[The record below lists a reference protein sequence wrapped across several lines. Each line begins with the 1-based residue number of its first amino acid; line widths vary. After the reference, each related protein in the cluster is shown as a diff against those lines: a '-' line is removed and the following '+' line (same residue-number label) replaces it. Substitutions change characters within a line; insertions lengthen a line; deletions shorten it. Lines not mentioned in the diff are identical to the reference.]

1 VTHALHDYLSDQLCG
16 LLERRSIVVF
26 YDPRNEFRTFFDEE
40 LDTVQPGREGLANF
54 RLFAEQVALA
64 RYSGSYFGLR
74 AQVEPI
80 VEQTTPEKLLVY
92 LPGETRDREASVLM
106 ELELGGSCYEPQ
118 LKRLARHLLQRSFSD
133 AQIDELLNRDGVTYQ
148 DIVAFL
154 SQAPTEGP
162 ASVLRAIFG
171 NAKSDE
177 ILVKWLASNERDE
190 IILEKDAIGEL
201 MRLMEVRL
209 GLALPDGASLSEAR
223 AKTARYVVVTEF
235 RADLSCEPPT
245 SCAGVPATPSA
256 DHESRVRDLAAK
268 VRSDHGDE
276 YAALADGIE
285 KDLGLAGA
293 VLDPACLGAVDTFRF
308 EERRLLEHAAKL
320 IQAKRYGDAAAVVEG
335 RRHSFWADR
344 DVARQA
350 QWEACRLMAE
360 LGSAV
365 EKTRSELSRFK
376 GEPAAWVAAYS
387 AAGGWCEADAL
398 HRRLETWVARMSD
411 EPEGEEGLAVV
422 KREHEELLKAMA
434 ERYTEVLRAAGWV
447 VEGPLPQ
454 TRVFAE
460 AVDLSAGRTAYI
472 LVDALR
478 YEMGVDLVRQIDAAL
493 DVDNS
498 AAVGALPSV
507 TQVGM
512 AALLPGASASFSVV
526 EEKGKLAVRIG
537 DDAMVNVS
545 DRMKH
550 LKAEVP
556 GAVELRLSDVL
567 EFSKA
572 KLVKSIGDAPLVT
585 VRSQELDALGEAD
598 SDWLARQLMDAVIGN
613 VVRAVKR
620 LAVAGIER
628 FVITADHGHQFSV
641 RKEGDMKTDSPGGDT
656 VALHR
661 RCWVGR
667 GGAAPPGTVRVSG
680 PQLGYDTDLDFVFPV
695 GLGVFKAGGG
705 LSYHHGGLSLQETV
719 IPVITFRM
727 PTSEAK
733 TASTELAVLIDVLN
747 KVTNRLFPVRF
758 LVQSLLAEESVPVR
772 LLLIHEGL
780 EAGAARMATGA
791 EFDDATGV
799 MRVAVN
805 TEVSAVVMLADDKC
819 PSVKIVLQDVR
830 TDAVLVQSDEIPVKL
845 GV

>member
-1 VTHALHDYLSDQLCG
+1 MTHALHDYLAGQLG
-16 LLERRSIVVF
+16 ELLTKRSIVVF
-26 YDPRNEFRTFFDEE
+26 YDPREEFRPFFDDLTGAES
-40 LDTVQPGREGLANF
+40 TGEGPIRVMLAE
-54 RLFAEQVALA
+54 AEVSLA
-64 RYSGSYFGLR
+64 RYSGSYFELR
-74 AQVEPI
+74 AAVELI
-80 VEQTTPEKLLVY
+80 AGQTAPERLLVY
-92 LPGETRDREASVLM
+92 LPGESRDRAASVLM

-154 SQAPTEGP
+154 SQAPTDGP
-162 ASVLRAIFG
+162 VSVLRAIFD

-177 ILVKWLASNERDE
+177 ILIKWLASDERDE
-190 IILEKDAIGEL
+190 MILEKDAMGEL
-201 MRLMEVRL
+201 ARLIEVRL

-223 AKTARYVVVTEF
+223 AKTARYVVVIEF
-235 RADLSCEPPT
+235 RVDLSCEPPT
-245 SCAGVPATPSA
+245 SCTGVPAPPSA

-268 VRSDHGDE
+268 LRSNYGDE
-276 YAALADGIE
+276 YAALADSIE

-293 VLDPACLGAVDTFRF
+293 ALDPACLGAVDTFRF
-308 EERRLLEHAAKL
+308 EEHRLLEHAGKL
-320 IQAKRYGDAAAVVEG
+320 IQAKRYRDAAIVVEG

-365 EKTRSELSRFK
+365 EKTRSELSKFK

-387 AAGGWCEADAL
+387 GKGGWAEADAL
-398 HRRLETWVARMSD
+398 HRRLETWVARMND
-411 EPEGEEGLAVV
+411 EPEGEEPLAVV
-422 KREHEELLKAMA
+422 EREHEELLKAMA
-434 ERYTEVLRAAGWV
+434 ERYTEVLRAADWV

-493 DVDNS
+493 DVDVR
-498 AAVGALPSV
+498 AAVAALPSI

-526 EEKGKLAVRIG
+526 EEKGKLAVRVG
-537 DDAMVNVS
+537 DDIMVNVS
-545 DRMKH
+545 DRMKL

-567 EFSKA
+567 ELSKA

-620 LAVAGIER
+620 LATAGIER
-628 FVITADHGHQFSV
+628 FVVTADHGHQFSL
-641 RKEGDMKTDSPGGDT
+641 RKDDDMKTDSPGGDT

-667 GGAAPPGTVRVSG
+667 GGATPPGTVRVSG

-733 TASTELAVLIDVLN
+733 TASTESAVLLEAPD

-772 LLLIHEGL
+772 LVLMHEGL

-799 MRVAVN
+799 IRVTAN

-830 TDAVLVQSDEIPVKL
+830 TDAVLAQSDEIPVKL

>member
-1 VTHALHDYLSDQLCG
+1 MTHALHDYLAGQLG
-16 LLERRSIVVF
+16 ELLTKRSIIVF
-26 YDPRNEFRTFFDEE
+26 YDPREEFRPFFDDLTGAESIGE
-40 LDTVQPGREGLANF
+40 SPNRVMLAE
-54 RLFAEQVALA
+54 AEVSLA
-64 RYSGSYFGLR
+64 RFSGSYFELR
-74 AQVEPI
+74 AAVEPI
-80 VEQTTPEKLLVY
+80 AGQAAPEKLLVY
-92 LPGETRDREASVLM
+92 VPGETRDREASVLM

-154 SQAPTEGP
+154 SQAPTDGP
-162 ASVLRAIFG
+162 ASVLRAIFD
-171 NAKSDE
+171 NAKSEE
-177 ILVKWLASNERDE
+177 ILARWLANNERDE
-190 IILEKDAIGEL
+190 IILEKSATVEL
-201 MRLMEVRL
+201 VRLIEVRL
-209 GLALPDGASLSEAR
+209 GLALPDGANLSEAR
-223 AKTARYVVVTEF
+223 AKTAKYVVVTEF
-235 RADLSCEPPT
+235 RVDLSCEPPT
-245 SCAGVPATPSA
+245 SCAGVPAPPSA
-256 DHESRVRDLAAK
+256 DHDSRVRDLAAK
-268 VRSDHGDE
+268 MRSDHGNE

-293 VLDPACLGAVDTFRF
+293 ALDPACLGVVDTFRF
-308 EERRLLEHAAKL
+308 EEHRLLEHAGKL
-320 IQAKRYGDAAAVVEG
+320 IQEKRYGDAAAIIEG

-365 EKTRSELSRFK
+365 EKTRSELTKFK

-387 AAGGWCEADAL
+387 GKGGWAEVDTL

-411 EPEGEEGLAVV
+411 EPEGEEALAVV
-422 KREHEELLKAMA
+422 EREHEELLKAMA
-434 ERYTEVLRAAGWV
+434 ERCTEALRAADWV
-447 VEGPLPQ
+447 VEGPLSQ

-460 AVDLSAGRTAYI
+460 AVDLSAGRVAYI

-478 YEMGVDLVRQIDAAL
+478 YEMGVDLVRQIDGAL
-493 DVDNS
+493 DVGTS
-498 AAVGALPSV
+498 AAVAALPSI

-526 EEKGKLAVRIG
+526 EEKGKLAVRVG
-537 DDAMVNVS
+537 DDVMVNVS

-556 GAVELRLSDVL
+556 GAVELRISDVL
-567 EFSKA
+567 ELSKA
-572 KLVKSIGDAPLVT
+572 KLAKTIGDAPLVT

-628 FVITADHGHQFSV
+628 FVITADHGHQFTL
-641 RKEGDMKTDSPGGDT
+641 RKDDDMKTDSPGGDT

-667 GGAAPPGTVRVSG
+667 GGATPPGTVRVSG

-705 LSYHHGGLSLQETV
+705 LSYHHGGLSLQESV

-727 PTSEAK
+727 PTGEAK
-733 TASTELAVLIDVLN
+733 TASTESAILLDAPD

-791 EFDDATGV
+791 QFNDATGV
-799 MRVAVN
+799 IRVAAN

-819 PSVKIVLQDVR
+819 PSVKILLQDVR
-830 TDAVLVQSDEIPVKL
+830 TDAVLAQSEEIPVKL

>member
-1 VTHALHDYLSDQLCG
+1 MTHALHDYLAGQLAE
-16 LLERRSIVVF
+16 LQAKRSVVVF
-26 YDPRNEFRTFFDEE
+26 YDPREEFLTFFEE
-40 LDTVQPGREGLANF
+40 LVGTEPIGESPIRVTLA
-54 RLFAEQVALA
+54 ETEMSLA
-64 RYSGSYFGLR
+64 RYRGSYFELR
-74 AQVEPI
+74 AAVEPI
-80 VEQTTPEKLLVY
+80 VDQAAPESLLMY
-92 LPGETRDREASVLM
+92 LPGENRDRAASVLM

-154 SQAPTEGP
+154 SQAPPVGT
-162 ASVLRAIFG
+162 ASVLRAIFD

-177 ILVKWLASNERDE
+177 LLIKWLASHERDKV
-190 IILEKDAIGEL
+190 ILEKDAMGEL
-201 MRLMEVRL
+201 VQLIEVRL
-209 GLALPDGASLSEAR
+209 GLSLPESASLAEHR

-245 SCAGVPATPSA
+245 SCAGVPAPSSA
-256 DHESRVRDLAAK
+256 EHESRVRDLAMK
-268 VRSDHGDE
+268 LRSEHADE
-276 YAALADGIE
+276 YATLADGIE

-293 VLDPACLGAVDTFRF
+293 GLDPARLGAVDTFRF
-308 EERRLLEHAAKL
+308 EERRLLEHAAEL
-320 IQAKRYGDAAAVVEG
+320 IQARRYGDAAAVVEG

-360 LGSAV
+360 LGSTV
-365 EKTRSELSRFK
+365 EKTRTELSKFK
-376 GEPAAWVAAYS
+376 GEPTAWVAAYS
-387 AAGGWCEADAL
+387 RNGGWSEADTL

-411 EPEGEEGLAVV
+411 EPEGEEALAVV
-422 KREHEELLKAMA
+422 EREHEELLKAMA
-434 ERYTEVLRAAGWV
+434 ERYTEAVRAADWL
-447 VEGPLPQ
+447 VESRLPQ

-460 AVDLSAGRTAYI
+460 AVNISVGRTAYI

-478 YEMGVDLVRQIDAAL
+478 YEMGVDLVHQIDAAL
-493 DVDNS
+493 DVDVI
-498 AAVGALPSV
+498 AAVAALPSI

-526 EEKGKLAVRIG
+526 EEKGKLAVRVG
-537 DDAMVNVS
+537 DDVMGNVS
-545 DRMKH
+545 DRMRH
-550 LKAEVP
+550 LRAEVP
-556 GAVELRLSDVL
+556 DAVELRLSDVL
-567 EFSKA
+567 ELSKA
-572 KLVKSIGDAPLVT
+572 KLAKFIGDAPLVT

-598 SDWLARQLMDAVIGN
+598 SDLPARELMGAVMGYVI
-613 VVRAVKR
+613 RAVKR
-620 LAVAGIER
+620 LATAGIER
-628 FVITADHGHQFSV
+628 FVITADHGHQFSL
-641 RKEGDMKTDSPGGDT
+641 RKDDDMKTDSPGGET

-667 GGAAPPGTVRVSG
+667 GGTTPPGTVRVSG

-727 PTSEAK
+727 PASEPK
-733 TASTELAVLIDVLN
+733 TASTESAVLLEAPDR
-747 KVTNRLFPVRF
+747 VTNRLFPVRF
-758 LVQSLLAEESVPVR
+758 LVQSLFAEESVPVR
-772 LLLIHEGL
+772 LLLIHEGI

-791 EFDDATGV
+791 AFDDATGV
-799 MRVAVN
+799 IRVPAN
-805 TEVSAVVMLADDKC
+805 TEVGAVVMLADDSC
-819 PSVKIVLQDVR
+819 PAVKIVLQDVR
-830 TDAVLVQSDEIPVKL
+830 TDAVLAQSDEIPVKL